1 MTDVETV
8 LRLAE
13 RGFYVFPVN
22 GKVPTV
28 AWKTEAT
35 RDVKQIVA
43 WFAGTSLSSL
53 HIACG
58 PSRLLVV
65 HEDTIDELARCAG

>member
-43 WFAGTSLSSL
+43 WFAGTSLSVG
-53 HIACG
+53 IACG
-58 PSRLLVV
+58 ASRLLVV
-65 HEDTIDELARCAG
+65 DEDTIDELARCAG